1 MGDWRVGEVV
11 GKWQELRVHREAYV
25 QTQGWMSTSKKY
37 LIVSSG
43 VLLKLV
49 KTLVQVKV
57 LRRVL
62 LW

>member
-49 KTLVQVKV
+49 KTLVQ
-57 LRRVL
+57 
-62 LW
+62 